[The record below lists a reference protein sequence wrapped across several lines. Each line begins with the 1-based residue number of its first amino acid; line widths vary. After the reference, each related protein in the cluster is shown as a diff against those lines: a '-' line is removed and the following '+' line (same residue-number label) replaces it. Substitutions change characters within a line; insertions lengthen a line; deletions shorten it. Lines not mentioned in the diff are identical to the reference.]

1 MAAAAAAGTLIGVV
15 GERCDRTA
23 APNLLAGPTTSSPCP
38 AAEFAAVIMAAAA
51 AAAAAMNWKS
61 LLRVLT
67 HSPSK

>member
-1 MAAAAAAGTLIGVV
+1 MAAAAAAAGTLIGVV

-51 AAAAAMNWKS
+51 AAAAMNWKS